1 MANCMSAIDNQTD
14 PAVLRQIATKLAH
27 NTTTLTD
34 ENAYLRRRVAE
45 LEQAVQHAAA
55 VPAYAGAACTP
66 SQPATAPRA
75 LTADI
80 QPDGQHQAGELRIF
94 YALAENAP
102 DAIAVARLDTGRIT
116 YANPAFQQ
124 LFGYAEEDI
133 VQLHFLATY
142 AEPDEKMQAVVQ
154 EVTAHGSWLGM
165 LTYKRRDDSQFL
177 GQLSG
182 MVLHDSQGQ
191 PWAIAGI
198 IRDITRQQEYE
209 RQLRLLEAVI
219 EHTSE
224 TVMLTDL
231 AGIITYINPAGA
243 RMNGSTTAEMT
254 GQHYHRF
261 IAPEEITRQEEE
273 IIPHLLQAGHWE
285 GRIWAVRPNG
295 ARWLMQTSIVVLR
308 DAADA
313 PFAYAAIERDATA
326 EEIVAQELRRLNREL
341 AQAARL
347 KDEFLASMSHELRT
361 PLNAVLGLAEALQEG
376 VYGGL
381 TPKQV
386 DTLRIIA
393 ESGNHLLMLINDI
406 LDLAKIEAGKTE
418 MQISTIAVE
427 QICHNSLQF
436 IQTEAT
442 RKHLIIS
449 SSLDTAVRFVQADER
464 RLKQILVNLLNNAV
478 KFTPAGG
485 QIGLDVTGDAAAGR
499 IAFTVWDTGIGIA
512 PEDMGR
518 LFKPFVQLD
527 SRLAR
532 EYEGTGLGLSLVA
545 RLVEMHGGG
554 VDLTSTPGEGS
565 RFTVSLPWGEAE
577 HQGLPT
583 PPASPRPRLPA
594 PPQSGEQATAPLILL
609 AEDNES
615 NIVVTADYLVKTG
628 YRVSVARD
636 GAAAVQQTQQE
647 QPALILMDLQM
658 PVMDGVE
665 AIRRIRAD
673 AALANI
679 PIIALTALVMPGDR
693 ESCLRAGA
701 NDYLCKPVSL
711 RTLLEVIGQYLG

>member
-1 MANCMSAIDNQTD
+1 MVDCISTKEDQTD
-14 PAVLRQIATKLAH
+14 PAVLRQIATKLAR
-27 NTTTLTD
+27 NTTTLAD

-45 LEQAVQHAAA
+45 LEQAVQHAGAA
-55 VPAYAGAACTP
+55 PAYAGEARMPAQSDATP
-66 SQPATAPRA
+66 
-75 LTADI
+75 LELIADV
-80 QPDGQHQAGELRIF
+80 QLDGQHQAGELRIF

-102 DAIAVARLDTGRIT
+102 DAIAVARLDTGCIT

-124 LFGYAEEDI
+124 LFGYNEKDI
-133 VQLHFLATY
+133 VQLHFLAAY
-142 AEPDEKMQAVVQ
+142 AEPSEKMQVIVHKAIDRGFWQ
-154 EVTAHGSWLGM
+154 GM
-165 LTYKRRDDSQFL
+165 LTCKRRDDSRFL

-182 MVLHDSQGQ
+182 MVLRDSQGQ
-191 PWAIAGI
+191 LWAVAGI
-198 IRDITRQQEYE
+198 IRDITQQQEYE

-254 GQHYHRF
+254 GQHYHHF

-295 ARWLMQTSIVVLR
+295 APWLMQTSIVVLR
-308 DAADA
+308 DADDA

-326 EEIVAQELRRLNREL
+326 EEIAAQELRQLNREL

-393 ESGNHLLMLINDI
+393 ESGNHLLMLINDV

-418 MQISTIAVE
+418 LQISTIAVE
-427 QICHNSLQF
+427 QVCHNSLQF
-436 IQTEAT
+436 IQTEAA

-449 SSLDTAVRFVQADER
+449 FSLDTAVRFVQADER

-485 QIGLDVTGDAAAGR
+485 QIGLDITGDTDAGR
-499 IAFTVWDTGIGIA
+499 VAFTVWDTGIGIA

-518 LFKPFVQLD
+518 LFKPFMQLD

-545 RLVEMHGGG
+545 RLVELHGGG
-554 VDLTSTPGEGS
+554 VDLTSTPGAGS
-565 RFTVSLPWGEAE
+565 RFTVSLPWGAAE
-577 HQGLPT
+577 RQGLPT
-583 PPASPRPRLPA
+583 PPAKPRPSLPV
-594 PPQSGEQATAPLILL
+594 PLQSGDQATAPLILL

-615 NIVVTADYLVKTG
+615 NIIVTADYLAKTG
-628 YRVSVARD
+628 YRVAVARD
-636 GAAAVQQTQQE
+636 GAAAVQQVQQE
-647 QPALILMDLQM
+647 RPALILMDLQM

-673 AALANI
+673 AAFADI

-693 ESCLRAGA
+693 EGCLRAGA

-711 RTLLEVIGQYLG
+711 RTLLEVIGQYVE